1 MKTTQIQISCGERK
15 DFNIEIR
22 KQFNIEAGITAFL
35 YQRNITKKIKGLQK
49 ITIDLI
55 KEKNIT
61 SIGNY
66 KELEGV
72 TWIFKSFDLKKYFG
86 KTDKEQKIMI
96 LEILHNIIL
105 QMCEKFKIDKI
116 PFVNAYE
123 KVIENNYKNQY
134 IFNRLTFSRNRKYK
148 AGIEINMT
156 KNGTKINILFTDK
169 NENILKRNE
178 IFKTFSHYYFVHQII
193 YSGKWLDNQK
203 YIASSRNKN
212 VNFIASINS
221 LKTELKIKPKEKEKE
236 ILEKLNRMKI

>member
-1 MKTTQIQISCGERK
+1 MNKIIFDIGANQNVDI
-15 DFNIEIR
+15 
-22 KQFNIEAGITAFL
+22 IEAKKFNVFSNIMASL
-35 YQRNITKKIKGLQK
+35 YQRFFTGNIRGLFKIA
-49 ITIDLI
+49 IDLYQHKI
-55 KEKNIT
+55 PMKIC
-61 SIGNY
+61 NY
-66 KELEGV
+66 KENGGV
-72 TWIFKSFDLKKYFG
+72 CVIFRSFDFNNFIRK
-86 KTDKEQKIMI
+86 DKNSKQKEI
-96 LEILHNIIL
+96 LEILQNSVIK
-105 QMCEKFKIDKI
+105 MCEKFKIDKI

-212 VNFIASINS
+212 INFIASINS
-221 LKTELKIKPKEKEKE
+221 PKTELKIKPKEKEKE